1 MPNPCQL
8 NKWTYEFLK
17 LQELGFILS
26 FTRDLLRGL
35 RCFPLAWI
43 LIREWQGLFVFFLIC
58 WSFEEALIIFL
69 TSCVII
75 HPSST
80 GTCFARKFALAL
92 KAWNFV
98 SCSGHAEQRGTLL
111 SFVLIPG
118 HAWGVWVTL
127 GLSSEAIG
135 GLNTLRLREL
145 NILQNGQHRHEGR
158 G

>member
-1 MPNPCQL
+1 MNIWISKAAGTGLHPFIHPWFAQRTTMFSSSL
-8 NKWTYEFLK
+8 NSN
-17 LQELGFILS
+17 QRM
-26 FTRDLLRGL
+26 TR
-35 RCFPLAWI
+35 
-43 LIREWQGLFVFFLIC
+43 LFFFFLIC